1 MATISS
7 GSCLCGKCTYSYTD
21 KPVMKAICHCP
32 PCKKISGGTNTL
44 NFAVLDQNF
53 TLTKGNPTSFSI
65 DHEYGMIVTVSFCPG
80 CGNTLW
86 KEATGEGMKGMK
98 LIQAG
103 TLQDTSKLND
113 NIDAEFY
120 VERRV
125 SWLAPLP
132 DVAQKK
138 EF

>member
-1 MATISS
+1 LIFF
-7 GSCLCGKCTYSYTD
+7 
-21 KPVMKAICHCP
+21 KAICHCP

-65 DHEYGMIVTVSFCPG
+65 DHEYGMIVTVFFCSE

-113 NIDAEFY
+113 DIDAELY
-120 VERRV
+120 VGTRV
-125 SWLAPLP
+125 SWLAPLS
-132 DVAQKK
+132 DVAQK
-138 EF
+138 EQF